1 MNTYILKVK
10 EKDLEYSTDMLRY
23 DGAFEIKKDGDTY
36 EIRTIRFTPERWES
50 FGVSRKRIEVFEL
63 GVLKKQYDEYCEEA
77 IGFAKGIRF
86 AQRFLKDREH
96 RYLVE
101 DWAGWQLN

>member
-1 MNTYILKVK
+1 MKTYVLRVK

-23 DGAFEIKKDGDTY
+23 DGAFEIRKSGDTY
-36 EIRTIRFTPERWES
+36 EIRTLRFTPERWES
-50 FGVSRKRIEVFEL
+50 FGVSRKHIEAIEL

-77 IGFAKGIRF
+77 IGFTKGMRF
-86 AQRFLKDREH
+86 AQHFLKDKEH

-101 DWAGWQLN
+101 GGS